1 MYLLASL
8 IMQNFYKK
16 VLQLIQS
23 YKDVRYFWDQNSP
36 FILNKFF
43 WCKPLLL
50 LSSTC
55 WPFSLYK
62 VLKSSYNGSRIIT
75 MHYFWDQSGPFAPNK
90 FFFWNT
96 VTINLIY
103 LLTHFIV
110 QKLKKNSSSRSSYDD
125 VQIMGPK
132 WPISPN
138 KIFFRK
144 PANGPCFFY

>member
-50 LSSTC
+50 FSSTY
-55 WPFSLYK
+55 WNFLLYK
-62 VLKSSYNGSRIIT
+62 ILKSSYNGSRIIT
-75 MHYFWDQSGPFAPNK
+75 MHYFWDQSGSFAPNK
-90 FFFWNT
+90 FF
-96 VTINLIY
+96 LEY
-103 LLTHFIV
+103 YYYHFHLPTNPFHCA
-110 QKLKKNSSSRSSYDD
+110 KTK
-125 VQIMGPK
+125 
-132 WPISPN
+132 
-138 KIFFRK
+138 KIFFQRIQLWGC
-144 PANGPCFFY
+144 ANNGPKIAHFPK

>member
-50 LSSTC
+50 FSSTY
-55 WPFSLYK
+55 WNFLLYK
-62 VLKSSYNGSRIIT
+62 ILKSSYNGSRIISCT
-75 MHYFWDQSGPFAPNK
+75 IFGIKVVHLPQTN
-90 FFFWNT
+90 FFWNT
-96 VTINLIY
+96 ITIIFIY
-103 LLTHFIV
+103 LLTLFIV
-110 QKLKKNSSSRSSYDD
+110 QKLKKYSSSGSSYED

-132 WPISPN
+132 
-138 KIFFRK
+138 
-144 PANGPCFFY
+144 